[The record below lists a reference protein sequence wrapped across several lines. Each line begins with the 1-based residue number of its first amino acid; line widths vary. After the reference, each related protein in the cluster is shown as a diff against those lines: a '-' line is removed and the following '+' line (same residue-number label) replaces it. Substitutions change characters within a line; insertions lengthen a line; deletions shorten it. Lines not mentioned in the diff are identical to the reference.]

1 MTTVTF
7 LLKVDWNKDRTYFE
21 SWTCA
26 ENWNH
31 WDMKDM
37 VVYLQ
42 RWLFSGRISQ
52 TQSVTLQW
60 VCDMMKIYKDVWR
73 AQEQKKP
80 AHQTMYFCSSV
91 RHKPHTDSQK
101 PHHLVKHLPNI
112 GIHLKT
118 VEQQEGLTFP
128 CPLCPCCEVSAVLK
142 IFLGFLATRHDK
154 PSHSILQHLSI
165 RQLPSVLA
173 RCHLSN
179 QVQMK
184 QLGF

>member
-101 PHHLVKHLPNI
+101 P
-112 GIHLKT
+112 
-118 VEQQEGLTFP
+118 
-128 CPLCPCCEVSAVLK
+128 K
-142 IFLGFLATRHDK
+142 ILGFLATRHDK